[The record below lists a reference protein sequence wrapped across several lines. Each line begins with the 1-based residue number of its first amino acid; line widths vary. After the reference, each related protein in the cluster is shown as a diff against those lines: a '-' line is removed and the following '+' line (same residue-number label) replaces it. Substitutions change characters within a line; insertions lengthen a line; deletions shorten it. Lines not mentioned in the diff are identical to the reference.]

1 MSIKD
6 RLLVH
11 LSQFPAAPFLFVG
24 SGLSKR
30 YVGLEAWRDMLRRFA
45 APLPKVFEYYA
56 SKADD
61 NMPVLASL
69 MAEAFHEIWWNSPEY
84 EASRKEF
91 STTATKR
98 DSPLKIEI
106 SRYVKDG
113 LQVTEEAALKE
124 ELDALR
130 QANIDGIIT
139 TNWDPVL
146 ESIFPEF
153 KVFKSQ
159 DELLFSHP
167 QSIAEIYKIHGCCTM
182 PNSLVLTSEDYADF
196 NARNPYLAAKLLT
209 IFIEHPVIFLGYSL
223 SDENIIG
230 ILTAIA
236 SCLKTENLAKLKD
249 QLIFVQRAQGREDE
263 ISTTVL
269 SLAGKFLPVTVVK
282 TDAFVEVYG
291 ALQHN
296 QRKFPAKMLRRLKDH
311 IYELVK
317 NNDPQGQMHVA
328 DIEKE
333 DDNSRIQVVYGVGVA
348 ERLGQI
354 GYRPIKI
361 ENLLEDAVLDN
372 QNFIAEQ
379 VIRHTLPDLLQ
390 VSKNVP
396 VFKYLR
402 EAGYFGEA
410 TKEIKKLPPKV
421 QQAMKETPV
430 TFAPKESAKK
440 RKEVQAL
447 QCGIAQLIKHYDRNH
462 CLLFIHLLD
471 AARLDMEELGS
482 FLRQHFADLMKVKNQ
497 RTQLR
502 KLVCLYDLLKY
513 GPRA

>member
-1 MSIKD
+1 
-6 RLLVH
+6 
-11 LSQFPAAPFLFVG
+11 
-24 SGLSKR
+24 
-30 YVGLEAWRDMLRRFA
+30 
-45 APLPKVFEYYA
+45 
-56 SKADD
+56 
-61 NMPVLASL
+61 
-69 MAEAFHEIWWNSPEY
+69 
-84 EASRKEF
+84 
-91 STTATKR
+91 
-98 DSPLKIEI
+98 
-106 SRYVKDG
+106 
-113 LQVTEEAALKE
+113 
-124 ELDALR
+124 
-130 QANIDGIIT
+130 
-139 TNWDPVL
+139 
-146 ESIFPEF
+146 
-153 KVFKSQ
+153 
-159 DELLFSHP
+159 
-167 QSIAEIYKIHGCCTM
+167 M

-196 NARNPYLAAKLLT
+196 NDRNPYLAAKLLT

-236 SCLKTENLAKLKD
+236 SCLKTENLEKLKNR
-249 QLIFVQRAQGREDE
+249 LIFVQPAQEGEDE
-263 ISTTVL
+263 FSQAVL
-269 SLAGKFLPVTVVK
+269 SLAGKPLPVTVVK
-282 TDAFVEVYG
+282 TNDFVEVYR

-296 QRKFPAKMLRRLKDH
+296 QRKFPAKVLRLLKRH
-311 IYELVK
+311 IYELVQ

-328 DIEKE
+328 DIEK
-333 DDNSRIQVVYGVGVA
+333 DDDTSKIQVVYGVGVA

-361 ENLLEDAVLDN
+361 ENLLEDAVFN
-372 QNFIAEQ
+372 QRQFNAEQ
-379 VIRHTLPDLLQ
+379 VIRYTLPDLLQ
-390 VSKNVP
+390 GSKNVP

-430 TFAPKESAKK
+430 TFAPKESPKK
-440 RKEVQAL
+440 RKEVQTL
-447 QCGIAQLIKHYDRNH
+447 QCGIAQLVKHYDRNH

-471 AARLDMEELGS
+471 AARLDTEELGS